1 MKEYWEEN
9 LHVLDRQGLVRKLER
24 ISEVFNALP
33 LPKKHAADQLH
44 FIIEEGCD
52 ALNIGLSKIPAE
64 QLLVLQKDRHKSLML
79 LYYYDP
85 MAEQKRL
92 KETLSGVKISREF
105 QSPIE
110 AKIHQINW
118 LRQDRD
124 PGPVSDWFRPDDRA
138 LQILI
143 KKGKIHLKELM
154 TGLGLDYG
162 KA

>member
-1 MKEYWEEN
+1 M
-9 LHVLDRQGLVRKLER
+9 
-24 ISEVFNALP
+24 
-33 LPKKHAADQLH
+33 
-44 FIIEEGCD
+44 
-52 ALNIGLSKIPAE
+52 
-64 QLLVLQKDRHKSLML
+64 LQKDRDKSVML

-85 MAEQKRL
+85 MAEQKRF
-92 KETLSGVKISREF
+92 KETLPGVKISREF